1 MGYKKVENMSLTP
14 PLTASDV
21 DAPEKL
27 TIDSLQQHHQQQQH
41 RRTVSPSPTRMSPI
55 SSCASATEG
64 KTTPNPQQFCLRWNN
79 YQKNLMNVFDELLQN
94 ESFVDV
100 TLACDGNSI
109 KAHKMVLSA
118 CSPYFQSLF
127 FDNPCQHP
135 TIIMRDVKWPELKA
149 AVEFMYKGEINVSQ
163 EQIEPLIRVAEM
175 LKIRGLTDVNAAD
188 TDVVAAPTPIAR
200 NRSNSTNRHNRNASP
215 TTTSTT
221 TTTAIDLPDIIAMKK
236 QRLSV
241 RSDWDMLQQPD
252 LREKMLSSGLRYHK
266 KRRSMGSSGSGS
278 IGGEKRKATS
288 PLHGPST
295 TDDDAVAPPSSILSR
310 SLTGRS
316 ATTPLSTPPFGVGMS
331 PLDEPVA
338 PFMKDYSQTDEDEI
352 KPGIV
357 EMIREEEKVS
367 VHKIYANLN
376 AC

>member
-1 MGYKKVENMSLTP
+1 MSLTP
-14 PLTASDV
+14 PLATSDV
-21 DAPEKL
+21 EVPEKII
-27 TIDSLQQHHQQQQH
+27 IDSLQLQHQQHQQQQQR
-41 RRTVSPSPTRMSPI
+41 RRTVSPSPTRMSPV

-127 FDNPCQHP
+127 FENPCQHP

-188 TDVVAAPTPIAR
+188 TDFVAAPAPVPR
-200 NRSNSTNRHNRNASP
+200 NRSNSTTRHNRNSSP
-215 TTTSTT
+215 TTT
-221 TTTAIDLPDIIAMKK
+221 TTTAIELPDIIAMKK

-252 LREKMLSSGLRYHK
+252 LREKMLSSGLRYQK

-278 IGGEKRKATS
+278 IGGSIVGDKRKATS

-295 TDDDAVAPPSSILSR
+295 TDDDAVAPPSILSR

-331 PLDEPVA
+331 ALDEPVA

-367 VHKIYANLN
+367 LHTKFNI
-376 AC
+376 